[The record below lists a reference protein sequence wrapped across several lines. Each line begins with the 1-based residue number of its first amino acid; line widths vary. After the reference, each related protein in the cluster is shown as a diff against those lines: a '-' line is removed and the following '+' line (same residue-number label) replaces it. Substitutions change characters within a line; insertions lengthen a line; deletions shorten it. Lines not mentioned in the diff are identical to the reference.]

1 MDNPESVTTAQ
12 STTRTTTRPATRQ
25 APTPQPDTA
34 TQLAALVGNVIGKQP
49 QKSPEPEPEPD
60 EPEPFGPIVGEFRP
74 GVLDFRRRLKQVSP
88 HVSRVLIT
96 SDGEYLV
103 VPPGKPITSGMRRR
117 QIECLCEI
125 DMGRHVTH
133 IEHELPSMGD
143 AFAFRASIDVQW
155 RVADPVRVVMDDL
168 IDAEAVL
175 TPLLLGPLRRI
186 TRTFRVENCEQAE
199 FAANRELA
207 RLVIGPEIGLETR
220 TYVWL
225 SMDDAVRE
233 RIQLADRVEC
243 YRNIIAAGD
252 LSQFALRLAQDP
264 DDVAEVVR
272 VLIEERDAHRKDMVD
287 LITSL
292 IRSGAIDRWEI
303 DDQVRSVLQWLQQT
317 TTKVITGNDE
327 ARQFSTNGPA
337 EPSNNGSTQTTRV

>member
-1 MDNPESVTTAQ
+1 MDSPESVTV
-12 STTRTTTRPATRQ
+12 TRSATRPVATRSV
-25 APTPQPDTA
+25 ATPQPYTA
-34 TQLAALVGNVIGKQP
+34 AQLVGALIGKEP
-49 QKSPEPEPEPD
+49 PKSPEPEPEP
-60 EPEPFGPIVGEFRP
+60 EPSLDGPIVDEIRP
-74 GVLDFRRRLKQVSP
+74 GVLDFRRRMRQVSA

-96 SDGEYLV
+96 TDGEYVV
-103 VPPGKPITSGMRRR
+103 VPAGKPITSGMRRR
-117 QIECLCEI
+117 QIECLCEV

-143 AFAFRASIDVQW
+143 VFTFKANIDVQW

-168 IDAEAVL
+168 VDAQAVL

-225 SMDDAVRE
+225 SMDDAVRD
-233 RIQLADRVEC
+233 RIQLADRVES

-252 LSQFALRLAQDP
+252 LSQFALRLAQNP
-264 DDVAEVVR
+264 DEVAEVVG

-303 DDQVRSVLQWLQQT
+303 DDQVRSVLLWLQQT
-317 TTKVITGNDE
+317 TTKVITGKDE
-327 ARQFSTNGPA
+327 ARQFSTGGPA
-337 EPSNNGSTQTTRV
+337 EQSNNGSPDTSRV

>member
-1 MDNPESVTTAQ
+1 MDNPDNVTTGQ
-12 STTRTTTRPATRQ
+12 SATMTE
-25 APTPQPDTA
+25 P
-34 TQLAALVGNVIGKQP
+34 AALLAKVIGKLP
-49 QKSPEPEPEPD
+49 QNPQPEPEPD
-60 EPEPFGPIVGEFRP
+60 EPEPDSPIVNESVAGE
-74 GVLDFRRRLKQVSP
+74 VDFRRRTRQVNANI
-88 HVSRVLIT
+88 SRVLIT
-96 SDGEYLV
+96 AEGEYLV
-103 VPPGKPITSGMRRR
+103 VPPGKPITTGMRRQR
-117 QIECLCEI
+117 IECLCEI

-133 IEHELPSMGD
+133 IEHETPSLGD
-143 AFAFRASIDVQW
+143 VFGFRASIDVHW
-155 RVADPVRVVMDDL
+155 RVADPVRVVMDGLVDVQ
-168 IDAEAVL
+168 AAV
-175 TPLLLGPLRRI
+175 TPLLLAPLRRI

-207 RLVIGPEIGLETR
+207 RLSIGPEIGLETR

-243 YRNIIAAGD
+243 YRKIISAGD
-252 LSQFALRLAQDP
+252 LSQFALRLAQNP

-272 VLIEERDAHRKDMVD
+272 VLVVERDTHRRDMVD

-317 TTKVITGNDE
+317 TNRVITGTDE
-327 ARQFSTNGPA
+327 ARQFSTSGPA
-337 EPSNNGSTQTTRV
+337 ELSNNGAEATSRA